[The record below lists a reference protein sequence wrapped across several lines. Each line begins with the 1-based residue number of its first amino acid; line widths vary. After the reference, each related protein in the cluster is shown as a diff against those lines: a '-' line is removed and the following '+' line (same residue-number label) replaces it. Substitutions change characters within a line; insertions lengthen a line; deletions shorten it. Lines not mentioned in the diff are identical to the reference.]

1 MFYCEDFRILRFS
14 REISSSFIYATSY
27 LKYMYRKIFSNAIGL
42 IFHDIVQESN
52 FISKFRIMKLYSIKF
67 YNLMHQIRLY
77 RITCTKYSLYS
88 SIFFLTG
95 GAQKYKE
102 CFMRETNVN
111 RFPVMLTQKN

>member
-1 MFYCEDFRILRFS
+1 
-14 REISSSFIYATSY
+14 
-27 LKYMYRKIFSNAIGL
+27 MYRKIFSNAIGL

-67 YNLMHQIRLY
+67 YNLMKFSLY
-77 RITCTKYSLYS
+77 R